1 MLNIDGSSGEGGGQ
15 LVRNAVALSAIT
27 GEPVTITRIRA
38 ARHNQGLAAQHIAA
52 IKAVAFTC
60 DAECRGISPGS
71 GTIIFFPQELKC
83 REVSVAVGT
92 AGSIPL
98 VIQAWLPVALCTGGI
113 LHITGGTEVLKSPT
127 IDYLD
132 HVLGSVLRSSGARI
146 TLDIHK
152 RGYFPEGGGEVTVRV
167 DQKKISPVIPDDD
180 KDHSCCIFSCSSN
193 LPDHVTERQASAA
206 DARICPGL
214 SEPCTISLDRRTGPS
229 TGSSCTV
236 CKGAKGGIALGK
248 RGLPAEEVGRRAA
261 NALLTEI
268 KNPGTVDIHLS
279 DQLLVSL
286 ALFGGSFTTSTLTS
300 HAETVCWLLGRFGFD
315 IKVRH
320 GIPMEFSV

>member
-1 MLNIDGSSGEGGGQ
+1 MLNIDGSFGEGGGQ

-27 GEPVTITRIRA
+27 GESVTISRIRA
-38 ARHNQGLAAQHIAA
+38 ARKNQGLAAQHIAA
-52 IKAVAFTC
+52 IKAVALTC
-60 DAECRGISPGS
+60 DAECRGLSLGSDTIVFSPQDLKYREIS
-71 GTIIFFPQELKC
+71 
-83 REVSVAVGT
+83 VSVGT

-98 VIQAWLPVALCTGGI
+98 VILAWLSVALCTGGI
-113 LHITGGTEVLKSPT
+113 LHITGGTEVLRSPT

-146 TLDIHK
+146 TLDIRK
-152 RGYFPEGGGEVTVRV
+152 RGYFPEGGGEATVKV
-167 DQKKISPVIPDDD
+167 EYKKMFPIVPGDD
-180 KDHSCCIFSCSSN
+180 KDHPCSIFSCSSN

-206 DARICPGL
+206 DARLCHEIGK
-214 SEPCTISLDRRTGPS
+214 PCTISLDHRTGPS

-268 KNPGTVDIHLS
+268 KNPGTVDVHLS
-279 DQLLVSL
+279 DQLLVPL
-286 ALFGGSFTTSTLTS
+286 ALFGGAFSTSTLTT
-300 HAETVCWLLGRFGFD
+300 HAETVCWLLSRFGYE
-315 IKVRH
+315 IRLH
-320 GIPMEFSV
+320 RGIPMEFSV